1 MRNEAIE
8 GLIDETKQ
16 RANELKPC
24 CTCVF
29 SNEPCTWCFE
39 NKIPIHK
46 AKYGCAKH
54 MNNEELIRK
63 QTEEQYKKSLAT
75 QQRLLLELDIM
86 SYEIGAAQQTLEKL
100 DAELQV
106 SYSKI
111 ENPDRETEENHTQS
125 KKKRD
130 RLAKAFAQMKAYAQ
144 DMRNTYTKYV
154 EYYFD
159 SLFGDEDGK
168 YDWKESD
175 KYLSNMGVINQ
186 FVRVLVDRTLENGEN
201 ADAIMKYMLSLKGSG
216 IYDDRQVCKFKI
228 RK

>member
-1 MRNEAIE
+1 MKNEVIE
-8 GLIDETKQ
+8 GLVNETKQ
-16 RANELKPC
+16 KANEQKPC
-24 CTCVF
+24 FTCVF
-29 SNEPCTWCFE
+29 SNDTCTWCYE
-39 NKIPIHK
+39 NKIEIHK
-46 AKYGCAKH
+46 FKYGCRKH
-54 MNNEELIRK
+54 MNNDELIRK
-63 QTEEQYKKSLAT
+63 NTEEQYKKSLAT
-75 QQRLLLELDIM
+75 QQRMLLELDIM

-100 DAELQV
+100 DAELQA
-106 SYSKI
+106 SYNKI
-111 ENPDRETEENHTQS
+111 ENPDMETEGNHTES

-130 RLAKAFAQMKAYAQ
+130 RLAKAFVQMKAYAQ

-216 IYDDRQVCKFKI
+216 IYDDRQVGKFKI

>member
-1 MRNEAIE
+1 MKNEAIE
-8 GLIDETKQ
+8 GLIDETKK

-54 MNNEELIRK
+54 INNDELIRK

-100 DAELQV
+100 DAELQA

-111 ENPDRETEENHTQS
+111 EKPDRETEINHKES
-125 KKKRD
+125 KQRRAK
-130 RLAKAFAQMKAYAQ
+130 LGKAFAQLKAYAQ
-144 DMRNTYTKYV
+144 DMRNTYNKYV

-159 SLFGDEDGK
+159 TLFGDENGK

-201 ADAIMKYMLSLKGSG
+201 ADAIMNFMLSLKGSG
-216 IYDDRQVCKFKI
+216 IYDSRQVGKFKI